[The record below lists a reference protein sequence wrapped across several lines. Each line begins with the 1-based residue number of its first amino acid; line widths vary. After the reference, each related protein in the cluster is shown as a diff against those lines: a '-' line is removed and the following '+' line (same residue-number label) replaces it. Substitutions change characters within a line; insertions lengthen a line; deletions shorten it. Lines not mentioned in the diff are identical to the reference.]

1 MGDTSTGDHDGDGL
15 RIYPSHVRSLSF
27 DSPRDPL
34 YDGKI
39 CINVSGHRFE
49 LMRKTL
55 RDFPLTRL
63 GKIVTDEIRNAN
75 TDPADPKR
83 HNLYD
88 YYDTHLKEYYF
99 QRNPGCFPL
108 VISYYVD
115 KVLHVPR
122 HMCAELFQKEMEYWC
137 IPFNLTDCC
146 QGYHRHEWETTEGV
160 RLTNQLLEK
169 QTKHSTACDY
179 KDLAVVPPSRI
190 TKLRAKIW
198 DLFENSESS
207 KAASLMSIFSSSM
220 VILSTIVLCIS
231 THPDVRI
238 MNSDG
243 TISDHPRVKVFEIIC
258 IIWFTFEYVIRTAT
272 CPSYKKYFMSMMNHI
287 DLVAIL
293 PFYITIFVETL
304 NLNVGSDF
312 QSARRILQVLRIF
325 RVMRIFKVA
334 RHSAGLQVLGYT
346 VKNSLPELG
355 LLLMLLLMGMTL
367 FSSLVYYAEIGN
379 ADTKFESIIAAF
391 WWAIITMTTVGYG
404 DMAPQTTF
412 GKVIGSLC
420 CLSGILF
427 IALPI
432 PTIVSNFSSFYKDH
446 RNKEKLNKVAMV
458 QGQNLTVE
466 DLECPDGGTTTSVEF
481 LEQSSMLEKLG
492 IRGSRSPSKG
502 RLSVE
507 AVTRHGSYLR
517 RLSTVSEIGSVTNLR
532 LPTTITEVDSDEEE
546 Q

>member
-1 MGDTSTGDHDGDGL
+1 MGESATDDLGAH
-15 RIYPSHVRSLSF
+15 RNHPAYVHSHSSENSANLTRH
-27 DSPRDPL
+27 
-34 YDGKI
+34 GKI

-49 LMRKTL
+49 LMQRTL
-55 RDFPLTRL
+55 VDFPFTRL
-63 GKIVTDEIRNAN
+63 GKIAKYQHRQPSN
-75 TDPADPKR
+75 DPPDPDNR
-83 HNLYD
+83 QDLYD
-88 YYDTHLKEYYF
+88 YYDPDLKEYYF

-115 KVLHVPR
+115 RVLHVPR
-122 HMCAELFQKEMEYWC
+122 HMCAELFQREMEYWC

-146 QGYHRHEWETTEGV
+146 QGYHRHEWEMTEGV

-169 QTKHSTACDY
+169 QTKNSSVCNHNLD
-179 KDLAVVPPSRI
+179 DLAIVPPARI
-190 TKLRAKIW
+190 TKWRAKTW

-207 KAASLMSIFSSSM
+207 QAASIMSIFSSAM
-220 VILSTIVLCIS
+220 VIFSTIVLCIS

-243 TISDHPRVKVFEIIC
+243 TITDHPRILVLEIIC

-272 CPSYKKYFMSMMNHI
+272 CPSYKKYFLSMMNHI

-293 PFYITIFVETL
+293 PFYIRLLVESL

-325 RVMRIFKVA
+325 RVIRIFKVA

-355 LLLMLLLMGMTL
+355 LLLMLLMMGMTL

-379 ADTKFESIIAAF
+379 PGTKFESIIAAF

-412 GKVIGSLC
+412 GKIIGSLC

-446 RNKEKLNKVAMV
+446 RNKERLSKVAAKE
-458 QGQNLTVE
+458 GQNITVE
-466 DLECPDGGTTTSVEF
+466 DLEIPEVVNSTSAEFVEQAS
-481 LEQSSMLEKLG
+481 LMEKLG
-492 IRGSRSPSKG
+492 ITNNRTESKG
-502 RLSVE
+502 RLSIA
-507 AVTRHGSYLR
+507 AVTRQGTYLR
-517 RLSTVSEIGSVTNLR
+517 RLSAVSECGSLTNVR
-532 LPTTITEVDSDEEE
+532 PPTISEESDEEGH